1 MFIPGG
7 PSMAP
12 FRPPSTTYMPK
23 PELPPHL
30 QSLFNPRPPLPYV
43 KVPIK
48 SKCRP
53 YNGLADYIDMFEEGD
68 PPEKVVLETPQQ
80 KKTREKKAKNDE
92 LLAKIEE
99 DLKVYTPKEYEII
112 SNAFKTLFVCR
123 LDYSTT
129 EAKLKKEFEI
139 YGSIKSLKIIKNKDG
154 ISRGY
159 GFIEYENEE
168 DYKNAYKHAD
178 GRRIDGK
185 RVLVDFERGRTTKGW
200 KPRRLGGGRGSTRA
214 TKPKGEKI
222 AAKIDFQYIYDESRG
237 YKAVHSRSRSRSRKR
252 DGRSKN
258 NDSKSRRDDRKTDPR
273 RYENNK
279 SR

>member
-1 MFIPGG
+1 
-7 PSMAP
+7 MAP

-48 SKCRP
+48 AKCRP
-53 YNGLADYIDMFEEGD
+53 YNGLADYVDMFEEGE
-68 PPEKVVLETPQQ
+68 PPERKISETPQERKLRVQ
-80 KKTREKKAKNDE
+80 KEKHEA
-92 LLAKIEE
+92 LLKKLEE
-99 DLKVYTPKEYEII
+99 AQINYNPKESNTE

-123 LDYSTT
+123 LGYETT
-129 EAKLKKEFEI
+129 EIKLKKEFET
-139 YGSIKSLKIIKNKDG
+139 YGAIKSLKIIKDKEG
-154 ISRGY
+154 KSRGY
-159 GFIEYENEE
+159 AFIEYENED

-185 RVLVDFERGRTTKGW
+185 KVLVDFERGRTTKGW
-200 KPRRLGGGRGSTRA
+200 RPRRLGGGRGSTRA
-214 TKPKGEKI
+214 IRAKGEKI
-222 AAKIDFQYIYDESRG
+222 TAKIDFQYIYDESRG

-252 DGRSKN
+252 DGRNKN
-258 NDSKSRRDDRKTDPR
+258 NDTRNRRDDRKNDYR

>member
-1 MFIPGG
+1 
-7 PSMAP
+7 MAP

-48 SKCRP
+48 PKCRP
-53 YNGLADYIDMFEEGD
+53 YNGLADYVDMFEEGD
-68 PPEKVVLETPQQ
+68 PPAKSKSESLQQ
-80 KKTREKKAKNDE
+80 LKLREKKEKHEEFVKKLEEE
-92 LLAKIEE
+92 LKA
-99 DLKVYTPKEYEII
+99 YNPKEINAET
-112 SNAFKTLFVCR
+112 NAFKTLFVCR
-123 LDYSTT
+123 LGYETT
-129 EAKLKKEFEI
+129 DAKLKKEFEI
-139 YGSIKSLKIIKNKDG
+139 YGVIKSLRIIKDKEG
-154 ISRGY
+154 KSRGY
-159 GFIEYENEE
+159 AFIEYENEE

-214 TKPKGEKI
+214 AKPKGEKVT
-222 AAKIDFQYIYDESRG
+222 AKIDFQYIYDESRG
-237 YKAVHSRSRSRSRKR
+237 YKAVHSKSRSRSRKR
-252 DGRSKN
+252 EGRNKI
-258 NDSKSRRDDRKTDPR
+258 NDSRNRRDDRKTDTR

>member
-43 KVPIK
+43 KVPVK
-48 SKCRP
+48 PKCRP
-53 YNGLADYIDMFEEGD
+53 YNGLADYVDMFEEGD
-68 PPEKVVLETPQQ
+68 PPERVVIETPQE
-80 KKTREKKAKNDE
+80 KKIREKNAKLQQYTNKLEEE
-92 LLAKIEE
+92 LKN
-99 DLKVYTPKEYEII
+99 YNPKDSNLE

-123 LDYSTT
+123 LAYETT
-129 EAKLKKEFEI
+129 ESKLKKEFEV
-139 YGSIKSLKIIKNKDG
+139 YGMIKSLVLIKNKDG
-154 ISRGY
+154 KSCGY

-178 GRRIDGK
+178 GKRIDGK

-200 KPRRLGGGRGSTRA
+200 KPRRLGGGRGNTRSVR
-214 TKPKGEKI
+214 PKGEKI
-222 AAKIDFQYIYDESRG
+222 TAKTDFQYIYDESRG
-237 YKAVHSRSRSRSRKR
+237 YKAVNSRSRSRSRKR
-252 DGRSKN
+252 DGRNKN
-258 NDSKSRRDDRKTDPR
+258 NDFKNRRDDKKNDSR
-273 RYENNK
+273 RYENPK